1 MDKMIVVV
9 FDTEEQAYQGS
20 RALQELADD
29 GSIAL
34 YASAVISKNEDGKA
48 VLEDAEDEGPLGTSV
63 GMLAGSLIGL
73 LGGPVGFALGAS
85 GGAMIGSIDD
95 FKKAGVSSQFLEDV
109 SHKLLPGFSAV
120 VAEIAE
126 QWTAPINSEMEKL
139 DGVVLRC
146 RRAEVIEDQM
156 EREIAAEKAELAAL
170 NAEWDQAVGDVKTK
184 VRASIEH
191 VESKLKS
198 GIEKAWEHA
207 EKLEREADAKIAKL
221 QAQIVKASGDAR
233 EKLEAHINAIR
244 QDYDRRIQ
252 KLKEAGKLT
261 SEALG

>member
-1 MDKMIVVV
+1 MDKMVVVV
-9 FDTEEQAYQGS
+9 FETEERAYQGS
-20 RALQELADD
+20 RALERLADE

-34 YASAVISKNEDGKA
+34 YASAVISKNEDGN
-48 VLEDAEDEGPLGTSV
+48 VLLQDAEDEGPLGTSV

-85 GGAMIGSIDD
+85 GGALIGSIDD

-126 QWTAPINSEMEKL
+126 QWTAPVSSEMDKL

-184 VRASIEH
+184 VRSSIEH

-198 GIEKAWEHA
+198 GIEKAWEQA
-207 EKLEREADAKIAKL
+207 EKLEHEAEAKISKL
-221 QAQIVKASGDAR
+221 QKQIAKSSSDVK
-233 EKLEAHINAIR
+233 EKFESHINSIR
-244 QDYDRRIQ
+244 KDYDRRIQ
-252 KLKEAGKLT
+252 KLREAGKLT
-261 SEALG
+261 SEALS